1 MYTKFWTFSAWWA
14 GTISRYSTEESLPIK
29 AGRLEAM
36 PHLTTACK
44 RATPFGRSRSS
55 SVGPGR
61 SQQLRI
67 LLSLT
72 VRRFSWVCASFCWRQ
87 DSVDAIFCRRPYFV
101 DPSILLTPVF
111 CRRQYFVDANIL
123 SMSIFCQCG
132 HFCWGIIFCRRWYF

>member
-1 MYTKFWTFSAWWA
+1 MYTEFWTFSAWWGA
-14 GTISRYSTEESLPIK
+14 GTISRYSTGESLPIK
-29 AGRLEAM
+29 VGLLEAM

-44 RATPFGRSRSS
+44 RATLSGRSRSS

-72 VRRFSWVCASFCWRQ
+72 VRRFSWVCASFLLTPR
-87 DSVDAIFCRRPYFV
+87 FCRRPYFV

-123 SMSIFCQCG
+123 STSIFCQCG
-132 HFCWGIIFCRRWYF
+132 YCCWGIIFCRRWYFC